1 MWYCEEVSIAKRNKR
16 RRLVTIFTTGTVS
29 YTAHFRGPRNVPL
42 SGHCGC
48 NGHLNFSFCQVF
60 GWHHI
65 KFSQK
70 INSYQLAHFSGV
82 LISQRSC
89 TVASSKKVYSRGQ
102 VNKEGLMQN

>member
-1 MWYCEEVSIAKRNKR
+1 M
-16 RRLVTIFTTGTVS
+16 
-29 YTAHFRGPRNVPL
+29 PL

-70 INSYQLAHFSGV
+70 INSYQLAHFSGA

-89 TVASSKKVYSRGQ
+89 TVASSKKVHFREQ